1 MIIRTPSF
9 ELAVTTR
16 GDENAER
23 IAFVLPGLLDTKDY
37 PHITSL
43 QDALAHAGYFAVSL
57 DAPGTW
63 ESGGDISLYS
73 MQSYEKAVQ
82 ELHEHYGKKPVVF
95 AGHSF
100 GGFLSLKLGASIPE
114 TIAIVDI
121 MGTSRYG
128 TETEND
134 EALDTW
140 KREGMRRGRRDL
152 PQNPHNFMNYVL
164 PYDFHIARAGT
175 DTRAA
180 LALSDA
186 PKLFIA
192 GKEDITVP
200 PEQVL
205 DGYNACRE
213 PRKFVEVAGDHDYR
227 KDTARV
233 QFVNDIVV
241 AFLEENVHEL

>member
-1 MIIRTPSF
+1 MILRTASF
-9 ELAVTTR
+9 ELAITTR

-37 PHITSL
+37 QHITSL
-43 QDALAHAGYFAVSL
+43 QDALARAGYFAISL

-82 ELHEHYGKKPVVF
+82 ELHEHFGKKPVVF

-100 GGFLSLKLGASIPE
+100 GGFLSLKLGAHLPE
-114 TIAIVDI
+114 TLAIVDI

-128 TETEND
+128 TEAEND
-134 EALDTW
+134 EALNTW

-152 PQNPHNFMNYVL
+152 PQNPQNFMNYVL
-164 PYDFHIARAGT
+164 PYSFHLARAGA
-175 DTRAA
+175 DTREA
-180 LALSDA
+180 LARSDA

-192 GKEDITVP
+192 GRDDVTVP
-200 PEQVL
+200 SEQVL

-213 PRKFVEVAGDHDYR
+213 PRKFTEVAGDHDYR
-227 KDTARV
+227 KDPARI
-233 QFVNDIVV
+233 QNVNDIVLS
-241 AFLEENVHEL
+241 FLKEQVHEF